1 MKNGK
6 RGFGL
11 SSKPTISKSDEK
23 IVEKENIVEC
33 DSDEGKKRKTKYKF

>member
-1 MKNGK
+1 MKTGK

-11 SSKPTISKSDEK
+11 SSKPTIKNEEK

-33 DSDEGKKRKTKYKF
+33 DSDEGKNERNLKILT